1 MSEVAI
7 QNVDREA
14 LNRARLEVTRNI
26 LEYVR
31 VASGDDL
38 RRATWLISSAL
49 QSRLVAPNGEY
60 YGRNWYSA
68 HDRFIFVKPAA
79 GQPLRQ
85 RDFCL
90 TAKFIFIVA
99 ERLKLTTVDELF
111 TAVVKI

>member
-1 MSEVAI
+1 MSEAAI
-7 QNVDREA
+7 ETIDRET
-14 LNRARLEVTRNI
+14 LSRARAEVTRNI

-49 QSRLVAPNGEY
+49 QSKLVAPNGEY

-68 HDRFIFVKPAA
+68 HDRFLFVKPAA

-90 TAKFIFIVA
+90 TAKFLFIVA

-111 TAVVKI
+111 SAVVKM

>member
-1 MSEVAI
+1 MSEAAI
-7 QNVDREA
+7 QTVDREA
-14 LNRARLEVTRNI
+14 LNRARFEVTMNI

-31 VASGDDL
+31 VASGNDL
-38 RRATWLISSAL
+38 RKATWLISSAL
-49 QSRLVAPNGEY
+49 QSKRVAPNGEY

-68 HDRFIFVKPAA
+68 HDRLLFVKPAA

-90 TAKFIFIVA
+90 TAKFLFIVA

-111 TAVVKI
+111 AAAVKM